1 MACSQ
6 NCIDFLLQM
15 YIKTAGKWLRQDYEQ
30 CYVNHT
36 DVSAVVPVSYVHSI
50 DVYVAQVL

>member
-1 MACSQ
+1 
-6 NCIDFLLQM
+6 M

-30 CYVNHT
+30 CYVDDT
-36 DVSAVVPVSYVHSI
+36 DVSAVVPASYVHSI